1 MVDPYSFSSSN
12 NLPITS
18 WGREVTGEKSVAIAL
33 ILGFFFP
40 GLGIAYAGKIGLGV
54 TIFILD
60 IVCYILFLAT
70 VWLVIGVIF
79 SIPLLIFL
87 IYGMIK
93 AYSMCDENNRL
104 WREYLAS
111 R

>member
-1 MVDPYSFSSSN
+1 MSDSFTGN
-12 NLPITS
+12 NNFPTTS
-18 WGREVTGEKSVAIAL
+18 WGKPVTGEKSTFLAL
-33 ILGFFFP
+33 LLGFFFP
-40 GLGIAYAGKIGLGV
+40 GVGIMYAGKIGLGV

>member
-1 MVDPYSFSSSN
+1 MADPYSFSSGN
-12 NLPITS
+12 NFPVTS
-18 WGREVTGEKSVAIAL
+18 WGKEVTGEKSTALAL

-40 GLGIAYAGKIGLGV
+40 GLGITYAGKVGFG
-54 TIFILD
+54 
-60 IVCYILFLAT
+60 IVLFVLNFVCWILFCAT
-70 VWLVIGVIF
+70 VWLFIGIIF
-79 SIPLLIFL
+79 SIPMLIIL

>member
-60 IVCYILFLAT
+60 IVFLAT

>member
-1 MVDPYSFSSSN
+1 MAEPYSFSSGN
-12 NLPITS
+12 NFPITS
-18 WGREVTGEKSVAIAL
+18 WGKEVTGEKSVALAL

-40 GLGIAYAGKIGLGV
+40 GLGITYAGKVGFGIALYVAFFACLVLYCCTIWFLIG
-54 TIFILD
+54 I
-60 IVCYILFLAT
+60 
-70 VWLVIGVIF
+70 IF
-79 SIPLLIFL
+79 SFPMLIIL

-93 AYSMCDENNRL
+93 AYAMCDENNRL